1 MTEKMLTQSE
11 INKITNEIYIQ
22 YVEFFKT
29 NNIDY
34 KDLAL
39 IENVIMKIQVSIDK
53 MEEKE

>member
-29 NNIDY
+29 NNMDY